1 MTHAQGLAN
10 VNVLFVKPRE
20 FSEDWTKTDLWN
32 SAASIPGVKVM
43 TDEDGVEATLFRSLT
58 SGQAMLYDTKS
69 RLVFSG
75 GITAS
80 RGHAGDN
87 EGRTAILSQLLN
99 GTVTTKQTAVFG
111 CPLFKPGNEKP
122 TEEFCNG
129 IHPN

>member
-1 MTHAQGLAN
+1 MAHAQGLVN

-20 FSEDWTKTDLWN
+20 FSEDWGKTDLWN
-32 SAASIPGVKVM
+32 SATRIPGVKVL
-43 TDEDGVEATLFRSLT
+43 TDDDGVEAALFRSLT
-58 SGQAMLYDTKS
+58 SGQAMLYDANS

-87 EGRTAILSQLLN
+87 EGRSAIMSWLTK
-99 GTVTTKQTAVFG
+99 GAATTKQTVVFG
-111 CPLFKPGNEKP
+111 CPLFRTGNEKP